1 MTGQEAATIVQEQ
14 LPVIIIVCDNAG
26 WGSILVGQQKRFKDW
41 DFGTRL
47 VSPDFAKLA
56 DGYGMASFTVNK
68 TSDFEDA
75 LRSAMDHQSPALI
88 HLKLDLRDVSPYAGS
103 AR

>member
-56 DGYGMASFTVNK
+56 DGYGMASFTVDK
-68 TSDFEDA
+68 TSDFEHA